1 MDSQPRQWDYQ
12 PEGLHG
18 SDKHAAVAKQ
28 GHWDHKQDLQLGIP
42 HTVDSRQDQWAG
54 HNQKDLYRDNKH
66 DMDSKHDIVL
76 AYNHDMDSGS
86 EPDIP
91 AHYDGTASGK
101 TDSSKKGHGH
111 LWGNI
116 KALVTL
122 SQSPEH
128 RNQYIQKCE
137 EEENRRWPTAQ
148 EREIAVRYQAAVGL
162 QHLAIS
168 RDKRYLKRLSM
179 GYFEPIPLA
188 WSQDMYGRNP
198 LVQPCAGFGIG
209 KYEDGAEERLYW
221 TLNHAVHDGKP
232 RLKSMPRTEAQE
244 LLLAARRGRRAQT
257 IDMSYISDGDAF
269 QGNRRYKQKGY
280 TRQVPAIPVHRA
292 VYEMQHNVHE
302 GKVQVDTMVLLDG
315 SSSMGWDH
323 DGFDQPRHIDVVHNI
338 LRRAVNH
345 MEIRDRYPDPQGHRG
360 VETVIFNTTA
370 ERLGKI
376 GPSNFESQW
385 GKIQHKVYSGGGT
398 CVMSGWLQCKALH
411 FETHG
416 GNGNAYYDKVYG
428 WQATSR
434 MPKLSLLVL
443 LDGEASDMDEFEL
456 ELLGETWCYT
466 TIVLIG
472 QEDCPNHHRH
482 AIELERISQAN
493 DHIQFYDCHGRIC
506 ERLVVHDVLQRVY
519 AENAPDRREI
529 MNPMSDPIAARFI
542 PPFEVSDH
550 GSSGGAGG
558 SPGSDAASA
567 VGRALASNPEATS
580 KLFSAGLK
588 HGVPKNSPYGAVAHN
603 PEMNNAASRFG
614 AAAMSSFSKSPPP
627 APPRKTSSDGQESP
641 AGRLGLVPVKRF
653 GDSLRGSSTANAAA
667 APPVHIPPAFES
679 KKVNTF
685 APPPVRRGP
694 AAPPPQPEPEEE
706 PEAQGEW
713 AEALYEYASGESG
726 DLPLAVGQRL
736 LVTERTSDDW
746 WTGEVDGRSGL
757 FPATYVKLL

>member
-1 MDSQPRQWDYQ
+1 
-12 PEGLHG
+12 
-18 SDKHAAVAKQ
+18 
-28 GHWDHKQDLQLGIP
+28 
-42 HTVDSRQDQWAG
+42 
-54 HNQKDLYRDNKH
+54 
-66 DMDSKHDIVL
+66 
-76 AYNHDMDSGS
+76 
-86 EPDIP
+86 
-91 AHYDGTASGK
+91 
-101 TDSSKKGHGH
+101 
-111 LWGNI
+111 
-116 KALVTL
+116 
-122 SQSPEH
+122 
-128 RNQYIQKCE
+128 
-137 EEENRRWPTAQ
+137 
-148 EREIAVRYQAAVGL
+148 
-162 QHLAIS
+162 
-168 RDKRYLKRLSM
+168 
-179 GYFEPIPLA
+179 
-188 WSQDMYGRNP
+188 
-198 LVQPCAGFGIG
+198 
-209 KYEDGAEERLYW
+209 
-221 TLNHAVHDGKP
+221 
-232 RLKSMPRTEAQE
+232 
-244 LLLAARRGRRAQT
+244 
-257 IDMSYISDGDAF
+257 MS
-269 QGNRRYKQKGY
+269 
-280 TRQVPAIPVHRA
+280 
-292 VYEMQHNVHE
+292 
-302 GKVQVDTMVLLDG
+302 
-315 SSSMGWDH
+315 
-323 DGFDQPRHIDVVHNI
+323 
-338 LRRAVNH
+338 
-345 MEIRDRYPDPQGHRG
+345 
-360 VETVIFNTTA
+360 
-370 ERLGKI
+370 
-376 GPSNFESQW
+376 
-385 GKIQHKVYSGGGT
+385 
-398 CVMSGWLQCKALH
+398 
-411 FETHG
+411 
-416 GNGNAYYDKVYG
+416 
-428 WQATSR
+428 
-434 MPKLSLLVL
+434 
-443 LDGEASDMDEFEL
+443 MDEFEL

-529 MNPMSDPIAARFI
+529 MNPIYFQSRPNILPAIA
-542 PPFEVSDH
+542 

-641 AGRLGLVPVKRF
+641 SGRLGLVPVKRF

-706 PEAQGEW
+706 LEAQGEW

-746 WTGEVDGRSGL
+746 YALWFYELMALVLTSECRWTGEVDGRSGL